1 MRWMNEENG
10 QAAVLTAV
18 CIVFVLGMVAL
29 AVDVGHLRYEKR
41 QLQTAADAAALSGAL
56 EVPRCTS
63 SDCATLLNAAQQA
76 LTENGLSGS
85 TLLTQCS
92 GTPSGLTLTVNN
104 GPCALGSSDPNHGN
118 SNFVE
123 TVVSEPVSTYFAK
136 VLGPSFASV
145 TISARAEA
153 MLGSSRN
160 CLYIGGGGVIMNSND
175 TLTASCGIND
185 NGSFM
190 ANSNVTI
197 SAENAISIH
206 GTLTN
211 NGATMTPTPVT
222 GTPLVS
228 DPLSYLTPP
237 SAGSCTNLNPIQ
249 GAGNTMNPGTYC
261 GLNVNSSSTL
271 TLNPGT
277 YIFEG
282 GVNLGSNTTLSGNG
296 VTLYFT
302 SGSLQMNSNTL
313 VDLVAPTS
321 TSECATCYYPGILL
335 WQSSTNSTGMT
346 IDSNSSSTW
355 QGAIYLPD
363 ATLTLNS
370 NGNLAAY
377 TIVDANQL
385 IENSNNSFTLGSD
398 YSSLPGGS
406 PIKGTSILI
415 E

>member
-1 MRWMNEENG
+1 MRLMNEENG

-18 CIVFVLGMVAL
+18 CMVFVLGMVAL

-41 QLQTAADAAALSGAL
+41 QLQTAADAAALAGAL
-56 EVPRCTS
+56 EVTHCSS
-63 SDCATLLNAAQQA
+63 SDCTTLLNAAQNA

-104 GPCALGSSDPNHGN
+104 GPCALGSADPNHGN

-123 TVVSEPVSTYFAK
+123 AVVSEPVSTYFAK

-145 TISARAEA
+145 TISARAES
-153 MLGSSRN
+153 MVGSSRN
-160 CLYIGGGGVIMNSND
+160 CLYIGGGGATMNSND

-190 ANSNVTI
+190 ANSNVTL
-197 SAENAISIH
+197 SAQNAISIH
-206 GTLTN
+206 GTLTD

-222 GTPLVS
+222 GTAIVP

-237 SAGSCTNLNPIQ
+237 SAGSCTNLNPMQ

-261 GLNVNSSSTL
+261 GLNVNSNSTL
-271 TLNPGT
+271 TLSPGT
-277 YIFEG
+277 YVFEG
-282 GVNLGSNTTLSGNG
+282 AMNLGSNTTLSGNG

-302 SGSLQMNSNTL
+302 SGSLQMNSNTT

-321 TSECATCYYPGILL
+321 TSECATCYYPGILV
-335 WQSSTNSTGMT
+335 WQSSSNSTGMT
-346 IDSNSSSTW
+346 IDSNTASTW

-363 ATLTLNS
+363 AALTLNS